1 MGSALDRDLHPRPG
15 LLLKETWD
23 SGESRDS
30 SPSSASLTQL
40 LGDTWERQ
48 YQEPLGGRAFL
59 IISNMH

>member
-1 MGSALDRDLHPRPG
+1 MAWPAAQGNL
-15 LLLKETWD
+15 D

-30 SPSSASLTQL
+30 SLSSASLTQL

-48 YQEPLGGRAFL
+48 YQEQLGGRVFL